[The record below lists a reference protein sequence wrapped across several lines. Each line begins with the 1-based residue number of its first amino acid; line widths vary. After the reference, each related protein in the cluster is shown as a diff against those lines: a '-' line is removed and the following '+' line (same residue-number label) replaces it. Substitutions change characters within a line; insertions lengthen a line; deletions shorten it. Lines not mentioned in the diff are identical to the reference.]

1 MKQLHLL
8 IEVDRST
15 ARNRDDLTL
24 TAACF
29 LIRAIIGLLYA
40 VPATVAGYQ
49 VSFAL
54 AGIGM
59 SSSGWQTAFAVI
71 GAVLSGCTAFSR
83 MALFVMPPDGQGTGG
98 ACSPADV
105 RLHDQSH

>member
-40 VPATVAGYQ
+40 VPAEVADYQ

-54 AGIGM
+54 SGIGM
-59 SSSGWQTAFAVI
+59 STGGWQTAFAVA
-71 GAVLSGCTAFSR
+71 GAVLAGVTAFWR
-83 MALFVMPPDGQGTGG
+83 MMLFVPSADGQGIGG
-98 ACSPADV
+98 THSPIGWWP
-105 RLHDQSH
+105 HDQRR